1 MNKEQST
8 ARKMKRSPHVKSFAD
23 QVDKEMQDRKNKV
36 KEMPIWKKIGGILLL
51 PLMIAIWLIDRVLFL
66 LMPHSSHPSFKQY
79 LLEKSS
85 LKMTIA
91 RLIIFGIP
99 AFIVWMLF

>member
-8 ARKMKRSPHVKSFAD
+8 TRKIKRSTFAD
-23 QVDKEMQDRKNKV
+23 QVDKEMQDRKKKV
-36 KEMPIWKKIGGILLL
+36 KEMPIWKKIVGIVIL
-51 PLMIAIWLIDRVLFL
+51 PLMVAIWFVDRALFL
-66 LMPHSSHPSFKQY
+66 LMPHAPHPSFKQY

-91 RLIIFGIP
+91 RLFIFGIP
-99 AFIVWMLF
+99 AFIVWMLM